1 MDTIRLCV
9 VMFLAM
15 AMAMAGDCLGAAKK
29 PGTLEELALY
39 KGADR
44 QQILEEGAKKEGKL
58 LVYTTGTQAVT
69 PVNEAFQKK
78 YPFIKVETWRTSSG
92 PLIARATEEFK
103 GANYI
108 MDLMDS
114 SQTSQEFLARFGI
127 IQHFISPNFA
137 QIDDEAKTMVPGDK
151 GPRVVFRSYGI
162 GFGYNTKKLSKDQ
175 LPKSYQDLTDPKWR
189 GKLAIAGSNS
199 GASWV
204 RAIQANYNEDLL
216 KKIAAQNFPIQMI
229 SAMALVGLVES
240 GEYAGSPTLY
250 DANVYGRRL
259 SGAPVDWVALEPAW
273 VNADSIGIAKYAP
286 HPCAALLYADFEY
299 GKEAGEIHRSFGY
312 NSFRKDV
319 APVAQ
324 RYKKYFGNGTMEE
337 IKEGEETF
345 QKLFVSK

>member
-1 MDTIRLCV
+1 MNINRLCV
-9 VMFLAM
+9 FMFLAIGM
-15 AMAMAGDCLGAAKK
+15 AIPGDCRGAAKR
-29 PGTLEELALY
+29 PGTLAELAFY

-44 QQILEEGAKKEGKL
+44 QQILEEGARKEGKL
-58 LVYTTGTQAVT
+58 LVYTTGTQSVA
-69 PVNEAFQKK
+69 PVAEAFQKK
-78 YPFIKVETWRTSSG
+78 YPFVKVETWRTSSG

-103 GANYI
+103 GGNYI
-108 MDLMDS
+108 MDVMDS
-114 SQTSQEFLARFGI
+114 SQISQEFISRLGM
-127 IQHFISPNFA
+127 IQSFFSPNFA
-137 QIDDEAKTMVPGDK
+137 FIDDEAKTIAPGGK
-151 GPRVVFRSYGI
+151 GTTVVFRSYGI

-175 LPKSYQDLTDPKWR
+175 LPKSYQDLADPKWK

-204 RAIQANYNEDLL
+204 RAIQSSSNEEVV

-229 SAMALVGLVES
+229 SAMALVGLIES

-250 DANVYGRRL
+250 DANIYGRRQA
-259 SGAPVDWVALEPAW
+259 GAPVDWVALEPAW
-273 VNADSIGIAKYAP
+273 VNADSIGIAKNAP